1 MARWAT
7 STPARRSSSGT
18 EPPSKPPR
26 SAGKKGGKQPKDRWV
41 MFRRTCSAPL
51 ALGRRILNVHRVGE
65 LWGLMYE
72 LGNRMGKSWRRRF
85 ELEKQ
90 TKKPSVPKC
99 AHKASGE
106 LEPYSACGQPAEYCA
121 TEPVSTD
128 SHELRIYWIC
138 RQHAELEDAE
148 KEWGDSI
155 SDLLEW
161 ELVLDE
167 ARNMETHGLAP
178 GRRTNQ
184 SFGYECRRREST
196 PCREQ
201 HHATRRNS
209 NERPSA
215 SSDPRRIG
223 ALPR

>member
-1 MARWAT
+1 
-7 STPARRSSSGT
+7 
-18 EPPSKPPR
+18 
-26 SAGKKGGKQPKDRWV
+26 

-51 ALGRRILNVHRVGE
+51 ALVRRILSVHRVGE

-72 LGNRMGKSWRRRF
+72 LGNRVGEFWRLRF

-90 TKKPSVPKC
+90 TKKPDVPKC

-106 LEPYSACGQPAEYCA
+106 LEPYPACGQPAEYCA

-128 SHELRIYWIC
+128 THELRLYWIC

-167 ARNMETHGLAP
+167 ARNMETQEEIVDLLE
-178 GRRTNQ
+178 RK
-184 SFGYECRRREST
+184 C
-196 PCREQ
+196 
-201 HHATRRNS
+201 
-209 NERPSA
+209 NELQRLCNEFAAYVDSMRYTGKGKHPL
-215 SSDPRRIG
+215 G
-223 ALPR
+223 

>member
-1 MARWAT
+1 
-7 STPARRSSSGT
+7 
-18 EPPSKPPR
+18 
-26 SAGKKGGKQPKDRWV
+26 
-41 MFRRTCSAPL
+41 MFRRTCSVPL

-72 LGNRMGKSWRRRF
+72 LGNRVGESWRLRF
-85 ELEKQ
+85 EFEKQ
-90 TKKPSVPKC
+90 TKKPDVPKC

-106 LEPYSACGQPAEYCA
+106 LEPYPACGQPAEYCA

-167 ARNMETHGLAP
+167 ARNMETQEEIVDLLE
-178 GRRTNQ
+178 RK
-184 SFGYECRRREST
+184 C
-196 PCREQ
+196 
-201 HHATRRNS
+201 
-209 NERPSA
+209 NELQRLCNEFAAYVDSMRYTGKGKHPL
-215 SSDPRRIG
+215 G
-223 ALPR
+223 

>member
-1 MARWAT
+1 
-7 STPARRSSSGT
+7 
-18 EPPSKPPR
+18 
-26 SAGKKGGKQPKDRWV
+26 

-51 ALGRRILNVHRVGE
+51 ALVRRILSVHRVGE

-72 LGNRMGKSWRRRF
+72 LGNRVGEFWRLRF

-90 TKKPSVPKC
+90 TKKPDAPKC

-106 LEPYSACGQPAEYCA
+106 PKPYPACGQPAEYCA

-128 SHELRIYWIC
+128 THELRLYWIC

-167 ARNMETHGLAP
+167 ARNMETQEEIVDLLQ
-178 GRRTNQ
+178 RK
-184 SFGYECRRREST
+184 C
-196 PCREQ
+196 
-201 HHATRRNS
+201 
-209 NERPSA
+209 NELQRLCNEFAAYVDSMRYTGKGKHPL
-215 SSDPRRIG
+215 G
-223 ALPR
+223 